1 MGMGNMEI
9 DRRAFIASL
18 GGMAVVDA
26 MDSETKAEALE
37 HYMVEKIDEAL
48 GGHVEL
54 ANAQVLPAAEDATV
68 RRGVGSLFA
77 PSGPADNRKMPA
89 LAPMSNNATLLE
101 FFEKRFAPAN
111 HVLQSATRALKTGMS
126 EEIVMACLL
135 HDVVQ
140 NLVKVDHAWWGA
152 QMLEP
157 YVSEKVSWAIR
168 YHQALRFYPDS
179 AHGYEYPELYN
190 RIYGRIS
197 AQPHIKAA
205 YEPPATT
212 RHFEARMITVNDLLR
227 SIRTPRRSSCLD
239 IIGRQF
245 AAEGRLGN
253 DNSPTAHMWRTMM
266 FLTIRSRAGTGPT
279 RAADNRRH
287 RSPIWGGGGR
297 RPMTID
303 RRLRSLHRVRGVLVA
318 PRARPSSGPTPSRSR
333 ATIRPSATV
342 RRNRPM

>member
-37 HYMVEKIDEAL
+37 HYMVEKIDEAM

-77 PSGPADNRKMPA
+77 PSGPASARKMPA
-89 LAPMSNNATLLE
+89 LAPMSNNPTLLE

-111 HVLQSATRALKTGMS
+111 HVLQSATRAMKTGMS

-190 RIYGRIS
+190 RIYGKDYEP
-197 AQPHIKAA
+197 QPHIKAA
-205 YEPPATT
+205 YEFA
-212 RHFEARMITVNDLLR
+212 RNHKWYFEARMITVNDLYAFDPNAKV
-227 SIRTPRRSSCLD
+227 SIEPFLD

-245 AAEGRLGN
+245 KQPKEGLGN

-266 FLTIRSRAGTGPT
+266 FP
-279 RAADNRRH
+279 DN
-287 RSPIWGGGGR
+287 P
-297 RPMTID
+297 
-303 RRLRSLHRVRGVLVA
+303 L
-318 PRARPSSGPTPSRSR
+318 
-333 ATIRPSATV
+333 
-342 RRNRPM
+342 